1 MTVVEYGV
9 TKQGFVIK
17 QLDGILNDKADR
29 AREMFGMDVDLRS
42 TSALRKILDVSA
54 AEDAELWKRAEQQ
67 YYANFVTTASGDAL
81 DLLGVDVGVTRPLQY
96 ANGKV
101 KFKLS
106 GEAPGRRY
114 NLPLGTLVETDPPV
128 RQFRTDARVTLWD
141 QAKEAEVA
149 VTATSR
155 GPTGN
160 VAATDIKRINSVF
173 AQRYLNLG
181 GATIAAKNDQ
191 ATAGGDVPEDDTIY
205 RSLLVGHPRTL
216 WTLQKVRDVVKHVEG
231 VRDCRVFD
239 PAGGVDVSLS
249 KFNLF
254 RFGERRFGV
263 QRLLGTPYFFDILV
277 AILPGLPW
285 ESEGAVVGIK
295 DAVAAAINEVRPIGI
310 FPNLRPANNVFVG
323 IRARV
328 LTKAGHDSNAVRSGI
343 KAALELRV
351 NAMGLGG
358 SVLYSEVLCDCM
370 RVAGVVDVQDLHLR
384 PCPPVFASID
394 FGGRQRFGS
403 LVIEAAVGENL
414 PLLPDEI
421 AVFKIDSLL
430 IDVEVRDR

>member
-17 QLDGILNDKADR
+17 QLDAILSDKADR
-29 AREMFGMDVDLRS
+29 AREMFGSDVDLRS

-81 DLLGVDVGVTRPLQY
+81 DLLGVDVGVPRPLRY
-96 ANGKV
+96 ATGKV
-101 KFKLS
+101 KFKLT
-106 GEAPGRRY
+106 GEAPGRHY
-114 NLPLGTLVETDPPV
+114 NLPLGTLVETDAPI
-128 RQFRTDARVTLWD
+128 RQFRTDGLLTLSD
-141 QAKEAEVA
+141 QTKEIEVV
-149 VTATSR
+149 VTATTR
-155 GPTGN
+155 GTSGN
-160 VAATDIKRINSVF
+160 VPAAALKRINTVF

-181 GATIAAKNDQ
+181 GATIGVKNDQ
-191 ATAGGDVPEDDTIY
+191 ATTGGDDPEDDTVY
-205 RSLLVGHPRTL
+205 RSILVGYPRTL
-216 WTLQKVRDVVKHVEG
+216 WTLQKVRDVVKHVDG
-231 VRDCRVFD
+231 VRDCRLFD

-249 KFNLF
+249 KFSLF
-254 RFGERRFGV
+254 RFRERRFGV

-285 ESEGAVVGIK
+285 ETEGAVVGIK

-328 LTKAGHDSNAVRSGI
+328 LTKPGHDPNAVQAGI
-343 KAALELRV
+343 KAALEMRV

-384 PCPPVFASID
+384 RCPPVFATID
-394 FGGRQRFGS
+394 FGGRQRFSGR
-403 LVIEAAVGENL
+403 VIEAAVGENL

-430 IDVEVRDR
+430 IDVEVKDR